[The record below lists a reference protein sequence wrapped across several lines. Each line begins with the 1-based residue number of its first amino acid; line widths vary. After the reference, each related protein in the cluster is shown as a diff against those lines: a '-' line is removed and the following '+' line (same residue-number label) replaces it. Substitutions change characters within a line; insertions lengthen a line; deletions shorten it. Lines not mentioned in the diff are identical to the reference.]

1 MNNPTTST
9 VERNQAAPRLNY
21 AKAAPRVLE
30 AMLALQ
36 TAADASGLEEALLN
50 LVKLRAS
57 QINGCAFCIEMH
69 VREAKAIGETD
80 ERLHLLEAWRE
91 VDIYTEREEA
101 ALAWTE
107 LLTRLAGTHVSE
119 SDFAAARS
127 VFSEAELAE
136 LSLVIVAI
144 NGWNRL
150 NVGFRMPPRFGE

>member
-1 MNNPTTST
+1 MKNSTTST
-9 VERNQAAPRLNY
+9 IETKQAAPRLNY
-21 AKAAPRVLE
+21 AKAAPRVME

-36 TAADASGLEEALLN
+36 AAADETGLDETLLN

-57 QINGCAFCIEMH
+57 QINGCAFCLDMH
-69 VREAKAIGETD
+69 VREAKAAGETD
-80 ERLHLLEAWRE
+80 ERLHLLPAWRE
-91 VDIYTEREEA
+91 VDVYTAREEA

-119 SDFAAARS
+119 GDYAAARA
-127 VFSEAELAE
+127 VFSEKELAE

-150 NVGFRMPPRFGE
+150 NVGFRMPPGFGE

>member
-1 MNNPTTST
+1 M
-9 VERNQAAPRLNY
+9 
-21 AKAAPRVLE
+21 LE

>member
-1 MNNPTTST
+1 MNNPTTLKRET
-9 VERNQAAPRLNY
+9 KTAAPRLNY
-21 AKAAPRVLE
+21 ATVAPRVME

-36 TAADASGLEEALLN
+36 AAADQSGLDETLLN

-80 ERLHLLEAWRE
+80 ERLSLLDAWRE
-91 VDIYTEREEA
+91 VDIYTEREQA

-107 LLTRLAGTHVSE
+107 RLTRLAGTHVSE
-119 SDFAAARS
+119 SDFAAARAA
-127 VFSEAELAE
+127 FSEKELAE
-136 LSLVIVAI
+136 LALVIVAI